1 MANDNDPFVD
11 DLIKMNE
18 QLRKLNGTFT
28 SKVNIDV
35 SEIKKK
41 LTEEIKRETL
51 GRTSYGLGV

>member
-11 DLIKMNE
+11 DLVKMNE

-28 SKVNIDV
+28 SIIEVDV

-51 GRTSYGLGV
+51 GRSSYGLGV